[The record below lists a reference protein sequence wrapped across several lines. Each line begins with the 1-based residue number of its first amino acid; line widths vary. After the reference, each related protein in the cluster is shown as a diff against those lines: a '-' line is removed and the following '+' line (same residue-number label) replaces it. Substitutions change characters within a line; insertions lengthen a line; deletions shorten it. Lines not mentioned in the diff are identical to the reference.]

1 MTVQE
6 LIKLLGQYD
15 PATEVEFKLVPD
27 PEEPPAP
34 TYEDGLLV
42 IGLSWADED

>member
-6 LIKLLGQYD
+6 LIKLLSEYD
-15 PATEVEFKLVPD
+15 PATEVEFKIVPD
-27 PEEPPAP
+27 PKEATAP
-34 TYEDGLLV
+34 TYEDGSLV